1 MKGLM
6 IKDFIAI
13 AANGRTL
20 IFIVAIFMAMAMI
33 SGEVGV
39 MSSALTAMIA
49 VLGVNTFS
57 YDEISHW
64 DEFVVALPV
73 KRSRIVLARYAVFL
87 ITCVGGVLL
96 SFGLSCIV
104 LFVTTMETGGFL
116 QAASQTALSS
126 GSSMVAVMALFS
138 LMIPMIYKYG
148 VQKMRILSMM
158 IIIIP
163 IGILVVMQNFQ
174 IPLPSAVAMVP
185 LLKVLPFAAIGCFV
199 VSYFVSVRIFAKKEF

>member
-126 GSSMVAVMALFS
+126 GSSMVAVMA
-138 LMIPMIYKYG
+138 
-148 VQKMRILSMM
+148 Q
-158 IIIIP
+158 
-163 IGILVVMQNFQ
+163 IGRAHV
-174 IPLPSAVAMVP
+174 
-185 LLKVLPFAAIGCFV
+185 
-199 VSYFVSVRIFAKKEF
+199 